1 MKLKRNVLRKRIR
14 SPNMKVYHGTG
25 VSFDTPDLDHCNAV
39 SDFGRGFYV
48 TPDPCY
54 AWKHANNRVRGAG
67 GERFWINQYMFDDE
81 LARKKLVIKEF
92 DDIESWA
99 RFVVENRLL
108 LNDEHYDIAMGPS
121 ADDAFDMVVMEC
133 KPYYEQGLE
142 DEIDWKTVAEQFKRH
157 LASNQIAFVTNDS
170 LEEDIIS
177 FEHRVQQ
184 HVRSDIGLGFDYSPV
199 RRISRSE
206 QG

>member
-48 TPDPCY
+48 TPDPRY

-67 GERFWINQYMFDDE
+67 GERFWINQYVFDDE
-81 LARKKLVIKEF
+81 LARKELVIKEF

-121 ADDAFDMVVMEC
+121 ADDAFDMVVDEC
-133 KPYYEQGLE
+133 RLLYEAG
-142 DEIDWKTVAEQFKRH
+142 DEERIDWLDVSERFKSH
-157 LASNQIAFVTNDS
+157 LASEQIAFITEES
-170 LEEDIIS
+170 LGED
-177 FEHRVQQ
+177 FLKYGYHVEQ
-184 HVRSDIGLGFDYSPV
+184 HVRPDIGLGFDYSSV
-199 RRISRSE
+199 RRVPRD
-206 QG
+206 GRR